1 MTIQVQPLTPADY
14 DALVALWKEA
24 GLEYRPNGRDGKLS
38 IVIQMSMDP
47 ELFLGAFQDGR
58 LIGSVIA
65 TFDGRRGWI
74 NRLATVPE
82 ERRKGVAK
90 ALIGRAE
97 KLLRQRG
104 AMIIGA
110 HVERENTASL
120 RFFESCGY
128 NLRGDIVYVSKRD
141 RPDV

>member
-1 MTIQVQPLTPADY
+1 
-14 DALVALWKEA
+14 EA
-24 GLEYRPNGRDGKLS
+24 GLEYRPNGRYGKCS

-74 NRLATVPE
+74 NSLATVPE

-120 RFFESCGY
+120 RFFDSCGY
-128 NLRGDIVYVSKRD
+128 NRRGHTHSLSNRN
-141 RPDV
+141 RPEV

>member
-1 MTIQVQPLTPADY
+1 
-14 DALVALWKEA
+14 
-24 GLEYRPNGRDGKLS
+24 
-38 IVIQMSMDP
+38 MDP
-47 ELFLGAFQDGR
+47 ELFLGAFEDGR

-82 ERRKGVAK
+82 ERRKGVAR
-90 ALIGRAE
+90 ALIARAE
-97 KLLRQRG
+97 KLLRQKG

-120 RFFESCGY
+120 RLFENSGY
-128 NLRGDIVYVSKRD
+128 SSRSDIVYMSKRD

>member
-1 MTIQVQPLTPADY
+1 
-14 DALVALWKEA
+14 
-24 GLEYRPNGRDGKLS
+24 
-38 IVIQMSMDP
+38 MSLDP
-47 ELFLGAFQDGR
+47 ELFLGAFQNGR

-65 TFDGRRGWI
+65 TFDGRRGWV
-74 NRLATVPE
+74 NRLAIVPE
-82 ERRKGVAK
+82 ERRRGVAK
-90 ALIGRAE
+90 ALIARAE

-120 RFFESCGY
+120 RFFERCGY
-128 NLRGDIVYVSKRD
+128 NLRGDIVYVSKRE